1 MLLALL
7 LRRAFFELILSLLMS
22 STLRSCL
29 RCFSYFPMVLN
40 ANKAT
45 RLLKNVSDEITDN
58 TLRNAPIMFQISDL
72 LQEKHQRYVL
82 FIISKKIN
90 SES

>member
-45 RLLKNVSDEITDN
+45 RLLKNVSDEIIDN
-58 TLRNAPIMFQISDL
+58 TLRNAPIMFQISY
-72 LQEKHQRYVL
+72 LQ
-82 FIISKKIN
+82 
-90 SES
+90 